1 MAFSGQKQLD
11 GTSIQERVTI
21 LYEYL
26 VLGRSMD
33 QIALDYYGDKNWII
47 SAVCQ
52 GYSEK
57 GGKNRG
63 KVKATQEDVLRF
75 IQAYP
80 DGTSDIGPT
89 LGEFLQNRSFSNTRN
104 FGSEYYK
111 TNSSNDSFSPHKESL
126 IKTHSSNDSSSIQDS
141 LLGLGCSIV
150 VLIVLAMT
158 GLILKWWIISLIAVF
173 VAIACFAGLN
183 DGL

>member
-63 KVKATQEDVLRF
+63 KVKATKEDVLRF

-80 DGTSDIGPT
+80 DGTSDIGLT

-111 TNSSNDSFSPHKESL
+111 THPSNDSFSPHKESL
-126 IKTHSSNDSSSIQDS
+126 I
-141 LLGLGCSIV
+141 GLGCSV
-150 VLIVLAMT
+150 AVLIVLAMT
-158 GLILKWWIISLIAVF
+158 GLILKWWIISLITVF
-173 VAIACFAGLN
+173 VAIGCFADLN

>member
-11 GTSIQERVTI
+11 DTPIQERVTI

-63 KVKATQEDVLRF
+63 KVNATKEDVLRF

-80 DGTSDIGPT
+80 YGTSDIGLT
-89 LGEFLQNRSFSNTRN
+89 LGEFLQNRSFSNARN
-104 FGSEYYK
+104 FGSESY
-111 TNSSNDSFSPHKESL
+111 
-126 IKTHSSNDSSSIQDS
+126 KTHSSNDSFSSHKESS
-141 LLGLGCSIV
+141 LIGLGCSV
-150 VLIVLAMT
+150 AVLIVLAMT
-158 GLILKWWIISLIAVF
+158 GLILKWWIISLIIVF
-173 VAIACFAGLN
+173 VAIGCFTDLN

>member
-80 DGTSDIGPT
+80 DGTSDIGLT

-111 TNSSNDSFSPHKESL
+111 TNSSNDSF
-126 IKTHSSNDSSSIQDS
+126 SIQDS

>member
-11 GTSIQERVTI
+11 DTSIQERVTI

-63 KVKATQEDVLRF
+63 KVKE
-75 IQAYP
+75 
-80 DGTSDIGPT
+80 IGRASCR
-89 LGEFLQNRSFSNTRN
+89 ERVFW
-104 FGSEYYK
+104 
-111 TNSSNDSFSPHKESL
+111 
-126 IKTHSSNDSSSIQDS
+126 
-141 LLGLGCSIV
+141 V
-150 VLIVLAMT
+150 V
-158 GLILKWWIISLIAVF
+158 
-173 VAIACFAGLN
+173 
-183 DGL
+183 